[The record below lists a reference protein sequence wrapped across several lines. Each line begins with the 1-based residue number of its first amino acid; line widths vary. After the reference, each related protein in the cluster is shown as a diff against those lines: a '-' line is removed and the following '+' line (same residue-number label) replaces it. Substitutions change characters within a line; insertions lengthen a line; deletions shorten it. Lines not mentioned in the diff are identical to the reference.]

1 MPVKPRKIPMRMC
14 VGCREMKPKAQ
25 LLRVVRP
32 QEGEVRI
39 DRTGKAPGRGSYVCD
54 RIECLRKA
62 QKSRALERALEKPIE
77 AEVFEQ
83 LEKQIAPE
91 GEAPREG

>member
-39 DRTGKAPGRGSYVCD
+39 DRTGKAPGRGAYVCD